1 MTHPARIPQAEIERA
16 VKVARKAGAG
26 TVRLDYANHRID
38 IILGAPDPMP
48 APAPIE
54 DWPDDD

>member
-1 MTHPARIPQAEIERA
+1 VTAPARIPQAEIERA

-26 TVRLDYANHRID
+26 GVRVDYANQRIE
-38 IILGAPDPMP
+38 IILTSMMP
-48 APAPIE
+48 EPEPVE